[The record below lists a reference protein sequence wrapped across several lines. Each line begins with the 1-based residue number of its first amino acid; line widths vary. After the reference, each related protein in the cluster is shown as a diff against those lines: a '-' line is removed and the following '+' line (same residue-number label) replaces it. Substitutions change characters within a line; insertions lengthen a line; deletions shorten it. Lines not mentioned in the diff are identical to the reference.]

1 MSRRHKEEPIQLTV
15 RGVPERVKKHLLV
28 RATRERKSLNTVLV
42 EVLTNATGQE
52 MGAHVYRDLSSLAG
66 TWVEDPDFDA
76 AIEAQDQI
84 DSSLWS

>member
-28 RATRERKSLNTVLV
+28 RAARERKSLNTVLV

-52 MGAHVYRDLSSLAG
+52 MGAHVYRDLSALAG

-76 AIEAQDQI
+76 AIEAQDLI
-84 DSSLWS
+84 DSSLWP